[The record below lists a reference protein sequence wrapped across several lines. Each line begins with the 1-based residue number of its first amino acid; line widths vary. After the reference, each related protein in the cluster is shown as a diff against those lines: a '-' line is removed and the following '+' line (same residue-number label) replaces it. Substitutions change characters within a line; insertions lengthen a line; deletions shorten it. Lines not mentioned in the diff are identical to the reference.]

1 MGIIRCTAKLL
12 TELKTKPTNGSSQS
26 PAWCDWHANLLWVD
40 RKKCVLFT
48 NNQTLYSFFLPLM
61 KKPILENFEVVFRL
75 GLFKSLMT
83 EGFAEPQVEYVLRE
97 HQHIVIARTNSRSIL
112 GSMND
117 LAFQIKSM
125 IYATGGLANADL
137 SEINRQLNR
146 IPMGAINYKVSIDEL
161 KGLLADAGR

>member
-12 TELKTKPTNGSSQS
+12 TELKTRPTNGPSQS
-26 PAWCDWHANLLWVD
+26 PTWCDWHANLLWVD

-48 NNQTLYSFFLPLM
+48 NTQTLYSLFLPLM
-61 KKPILENFEVVFRL
+61 KKPILENFEEVFRL

-83 EGFAEPQVEYVLRE
+83 EGFGEPQVEYVLRE

-117 LAFQIKSM
+117 LAFQVKVM
-125 IYATGGLANADL
+125 ICGMGGLANADL
-137 SEINRQLNR
+137 SEINRQVNR
-146 IPMGAINYKVSIDEL
+146 IPMSAIKYKVSIDEL
-161 KGLLADAGR
+161 KRLLADAGR

>member
-1 MGIIRCTAKLL
+1 MGIIRCTVKLL

-26 PAWCDWHANLLWVD
+26 SAWCDWHANLLWVD

-48 NNQTLYSFFLPLM
+48 NNQTLYSFFLASI
-61 KKPILENFEVVFRL
+61 KKPLGKNFEEVFRL

-97 HQHIVIARTNSRSIL
+97 HQHIVIAKTNSRSIL

-146 IPMGAINYKVSIDEL
+146 IPMSAIKYKVSIDEL
-161 KGLLADAGR
+161 KQLLADVGR

>member
-12 TELKTKPTNGSSQS
+12 TELKTKPTNGLIQS

-40 RKKCVLFT
+40 RRKCVLFT
-48 NNQTLYSFFLPLM
+48 NNQTLYSFFLPSI
-61 KKPILENFEVVFRL
+61 KKPMFEKFEEVFRL

-97 HQHIVIARTNSRSIL
+97 HQRIVIAKTNNRSIL

-117 LAFQIKSM
+117 LAFQIKAM
-125 IYATGGLANADL
+125 IYATGGLDNANL

-146 IPMGAINYKVSIDEL
+146 IPMSAIKYKVSIDEM
-161 KGLLADAGR
+161 KRLLDNADR

>member
-12 TELKTKPTNGSSQS
+12 TELKTKPTNGPSQS
-26 PAWCDWHANLLWVD
+26 SAWCDWHANLLWVD

-48 NNQTLYSFFLPLM
+48 NNQTLYSFFLPSM
-61 KKPILENFEVVFRL
+61 KKPILENFEEVFRL

-83 EGFAEPQVEYVLRE
+83 EGFADPQVEYMLRE
-97 HQHIVIARTNSRSIL
+97 HQQIVIAKTNSRSIL

-117 LAFQIKSM
+117 LALQIKSM

-137 SEINRQLNR
+137 PEINRQLNR
-146 IPMGAINYKVSIDEL
+146 TPMSAKKYKVSIDEL
-161 KGLLADAGR
+161 KRLLADVGR